1 MNNLPTPVIDSNM
14 PAGAFPATL
23 EQVHALG
30 VTDAEIEAG
39 KKCGLIQRAG
49 SWQDWGIRKY
59 RAITMHTVWAE
70 DSINCRQRTQFWPAR
85 TLTNLR
91 ESGHQ
96 LEGQVSLGGRRFRGF
111 TSSVLFELPDGKL
124 IDVAVIFACVRD

>member
-14 PAGAFPATL
+14 AAGAFPATL
-23 EQVHALG
+23 DQLHALG
-30 VTDAEIEAG
+30 VTDAEIAACEKRGEMEMTRFPFA
-39 KKCGLIQRAG
+39 
-49 SWQDWGIRKY
+49 SVRKY

-70 DSINCRQRTQFWPAR
+70 DSNNRRQRTQFWPAR
-85 TLTNLR
+85 SLTNLR

-96 LEGQVSLGGRRFRGF
+96 LEGQVSLGGRKFRGF